1 MTHPHNSRA
10 CWKIAAL
17 FAVAAMAQP
26 VVAQSVTP
34 GSGVASTRD
43 SEFRDGVTVEF
54 LYREDI
60 GHPYHTDWYGRVE
73 KRDGDWRDV
82 YYETSDKFVNKGI
95 VSFNCADPRADIGVI
110 TYDVGTY
117 GDPAD
122 RRFVRVRYADR
133 AAWDERRLPGLWGE
147 VPTLEIY
154 RVMAKKYCKKSGGDK

>member
-1 MTHPHNSRA
+1 MTHRYNSRT
-10 CWKIAAL
+10 CWKIVAL
-17 FAVAAMAQP
+17 FAAAAMAQP

-60 GHPYHTDWYGRVE
+60 GHPYHTDWYGRLE
-73 KRDGDWRDV
+73 KRDDDWRDV
-82 YYETSDKFVNKGI
+82 YFETSDKFVNKGI

-110 TYDVGTY
+110 TYSVNTY
-117 GDPAD
+117 GDPQA
-122 RRFVRVRYADR
+122 RNFVRVRYADR
-133 AAWDERRLPGLWGE
+133 AAWDERRLPGLRGE

-154 RVMAKKYCKKSGGDK
+154 RVMAKKYCKQAGGEA

>member
-1 MTHPHNSRA
+1 MAQTHTSRT
-10 CWKIAAL
+10 CGKIAAL
-17 FAVAAMAQP
+17 FATVAMVQP

-34 GSGVASTRD
+34 GSLVAATRD

-54 LYREDI
+54 LYREDV

-82 YYETSDKFVNKGI
+82 YFETSDKFVNKGI
-95 VSFNCADPRADIGVI
+95 ISFNCAKPGADIGVI
-110 TYDVGTY
+110 TYSVGNY
-117 GDPAD
+117 DDPAD

-133 AAWDERRLPGLWGE
+133 AAWDEGRLPGLQGE